1 MESSKRWNRTIPIMN
16 LMTTSHAA
24 SILLPLLGRRRQ
36 VQEKRGQN
44 LGDCVSFVGLYVY
57 RGPKDLRV
65 AKVPFVWTLRRF
77 FVGLVW
83 ACLVLLL

>member
-1 MESSKRWNRTIPIMN
+1 MN
-16 LMTTSHAA
+16 LITTSHAA

-44 LGDCVSFVGLYVY
+44 LGDCVSFVGLYVN
-57 RGPKDLRV
+57 RGSKDLRI
-65 AKVPFVWTLRRF
+65 AKVPFVWTFFRF

-83 ACLVLLL
+83 ACLVLLI